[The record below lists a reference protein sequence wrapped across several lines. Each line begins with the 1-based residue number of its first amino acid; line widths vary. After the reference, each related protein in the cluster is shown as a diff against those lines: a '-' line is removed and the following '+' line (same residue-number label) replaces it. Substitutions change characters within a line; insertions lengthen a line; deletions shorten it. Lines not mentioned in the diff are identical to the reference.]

1 MARNIFEFIYNVAS
15 RWSFFSRYR
24 YVAQHC
30 LSSVMLPTN
39 VNGSRHRCCCMD
51 RDVYAAQR
59 WWPGGKSKCCMARF
73 WPNKFH
79 TTHKINEWKR
89 QNNSKNNNQANAKE
103 LICAGKREN
112 KRGTRSKQETAKKQ
126 PKADKQAQVECRQK
140 KDGEHLSAHGSAF
153 ANVHMHVCVC
163 SCI

>member
-112 KRGTRSKQETAKKQ
+112 KRGTRSKQETAKT
-126 PKADKQAQVECRQK
+126 AESRQASSSRMQTK
-140 KDGEHLSAHGSAF
+140 KGWRAFVCSWLSVRKRAYAC
-153 ANVHMHVCVC
+153 VCV
-163 SCI
+163 